1 MDNKYQ
7 KDISN
12 LEFNKGNLPDD
23 YKLLVQKLTRIKN
36 IIKILEKNF
45 LEKEI

>member
-1 MDNKYQ
+1 MENKDQ

-12 LEFNKGNLPDD
+12 LKYNEGNLTND
-23 YKLLVQKLTRIKN
+23 YKFLVQKLKSIKY

-45 LEKEI
+45 LEKDI

>member
-1 MDNKYQ
+1 MDNKDQ

-12 LEFNKGNLPDD
+12 LEYNEGNLTSD
-23 YKLLVQKLTRIKN
+23 YIFLIQKLKSIKN